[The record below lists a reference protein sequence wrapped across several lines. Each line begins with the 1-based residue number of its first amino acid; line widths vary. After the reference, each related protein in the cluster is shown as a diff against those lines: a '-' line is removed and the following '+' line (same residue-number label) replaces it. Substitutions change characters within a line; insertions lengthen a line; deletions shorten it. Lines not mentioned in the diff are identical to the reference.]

1 MYEKLGNFID
11 GEWRT
16 ANEIGQDVL
25 NPANESVLA
34 FLPHATEKDLDDALE
49 SAQKGFKI
57 WRDTPVQKRASILN
71 KTADLIEERT
81 NQISRIITLEQGKPL
96 REAKGEILRTIETFR
111 WNAELGI
118 DNLEKR
124 SVLRP
129 NGLRQS
135 VRVEPVGVALGL
147 TPWNFPAFLPARKLA
162 SALAA
167 GCSMILKASEE
178 TPGTA
183 VSLIRALSDAGV
195 PDGVVNLVFGVP
207 AEISEKLFASTI
219 VRKISF
225 TGSVPVGKQLAGLAS
240 SGLKRCTFELGGH
253 SPAIVCED
261 ANLNNALSTL
271 TAFKFRNSGQV
282 CIAPSRFFVHRSHYN
297 SFVNG
302 FVDASHSQC
311 LGNGLEEETTMGP
324 MSNYRRIE
332 SMGDLVQDAVKCGAK
347 LVTGGKR
354 WGNVGF
360 FWEPTVLVD
369 VPDHSKIM
377 QEEPF
382 GPVAPIIPF
391 DSLDEVIEKSNSLQY
406 GLAAYVFTQ
415 SDNTRELLVNSLESG
430 GIAFNSAAPVP
441 SDLPY
446 GGLKDSGYG
455 YEGGIEG
462 VEAYLHKK
470 LVSLE

>member
-1 MYEKLGNFID
+1 MYEKLGNFIH

-16 ANEIGQDVL
+16 SNEIGQDVL

-34 FLPHATEKDLDDALE
+34 FLPHATEKDLEDALE

-57 WRDTPVQKRASILN
+57 WRDTPVQKRASILH

-81 NQISRIITLEQGKPL
+81 NQISQVITLEQGKPL
-96 REAKGEILRTIETFR
+96 SEAKGEILRTIETFR
-111 WNAELGI
+111 WNAEFGI

-162 SALAA
+162 PALAA

-261 ANLNNALSTL
+261 ANLENSLSTL

-347 LVTGGKR
+347 LGTGGKR
-354 WGNVGF
+354 LGNVGF

-462 VEAYLHKK
+462 LEAYLHKK

>member
-1 MYEKLGNFID
+1 
-11 GEWRT
+11 
-16 ANEIGQDVL
+16 
-25 NPANESVLA
+25 
-34 FLPHATEKDLDDALE
+34 
-49 SAQKGFKI
+49 
-57 WRDTPVQKRASILN
+57 
-71 KTADLIEERT
+71 
-81 NQISRIITLEQGKPL
+81 
-96 REAKGEILRTIETFR
+96 
-111 WNAELGI
+111 
-118 DNLEKR
+118 
-124 SVLRP
+124 
-129 NGLRQS
+129 
-135 VRVEPVGVALGL
+135 
-147 TPWNFPAFLPARKLA
+147 
-162 SALAA
+162 
-167 GCSMILKASEE
+167 
-178 TPGTA
+178 
-183 VSLIRALSDAGV
+183 
-195 PDGVVNLVFGVP
+195 
-207 AEISEKLFASTI
+207 
-219 VRKISF
+219 
-225 TGSVPVGKQLAGLAS
+225 
-240 SGLKRCTFELGGH
+240 
-253 SPAIVCED
+253 
-261 ANLNNALSTL
+261 
-271 TAFKFRNSGQV
+271 
-282 CIAPSRFFVHRSHYN
+282 
-297 SFVNG
+297 VNG
-302 FVDASHSQC
+302 FVDASLAQC

-332 SMGDLVQDAVKCGAK
+332 SMGNLVQDAVKCGAK

-406 GLAAYVFTQ
+406 GLASYVFTQ

>member
-162 SALAA
+162 PALAA

-261 ANLNNALSTL
+261 ANLENALSTL

-332 SMGDLVQDAVKCGAK
+332 SMGNLVQDAVKCGAK

>member
-16 ANEIGQDVL
+16 TNEIGQDVL

-34 FLPHATEKDLDDALE
+34 FLPHASEKDLEDALE

-57 WRDTPVQKRASILN
+57 WRDTPVQKRASILH

-118 DNLEKR
+118 ENLENR

-135 VRVEPVGVALGL
+135 VRVEPVGAALGL

-162 SALAA
+162 PALAA

-183 VSLIRALSDAGV
+183 VSLIRALYDAGV

-207 AEISEKLFASTI
+207 AKISEKLFASTI

-261 ANLNNALSTL
+261 ANLENALSTL

-297 SFVNG
+297 SFVDG

-332 SMGDLVQDAVKCGAK
+332 SMGNFVQDAVKCGAK

-369 VPDHSKIM
+369 VPDQSKIM

-462 VEAYLHKK
+462 VEAFLHKK
-470 LVSLE
+470 LVSIE

>member
-16 ANEIGQDVL
+16 TNEIGQDVL

-34 FLPHATEKDLDDALE
+34 FLPHASEKDLEDALE

-57 WRDTPVQKRASILN
+57 WRDTPVQKRASILH

-118 DNLEKR
+118 ENLENR

-135 VRVEPVGVALGL
+135 VRVEPVGAALGL

-162 SALAA
+162 PALAA

-183 VSLIRALSDAGV
+183 VSLIRALYDAGV

-207 AEISEKLFASTI
+207 AKISEKLFASTI

-261 ANLNNALSTL
+261 ANLENALSTL

-297 SFVNG
+297 SFVDG

-332 SMGDLVQDAVKCGAK
+332 SMSDLVQDAVKCGAK

-369 VPDHSKIM
+369 VPDQSKIM

-462 VEAYLHKK
+462 VEAFLHKK
-470 LVSLE
+470 LVSIE

>member
-1 MYEKLGNFID
+1 MYEKLGNFIH

-16 ANEIGQDVL
+16 SNEIGQDVL

-34 FLPHATEKDLDDALE
+34 FLPHATEKDLEDALE

-57 WRDTPVQKRASILN
+57 WRDTPVQKRASILH

-81 NQISRIITLEQGKPL
+81 NQISQVITLEQGKPL
-96 REAKGEILRTIETFR
+96 SEAKGEILRTIETFR
-111 WNAELGI
+111 WNAEFGI

-162 SALAA
+162 PALAA

-261 ANLNNALSTL
+261 ANLENSLSTL

-332 SMGDLVQDAVKCGAK
+332 SMSNLVQDAVKCGAK

-354 WGNVGF
+354 LGNVGF

-369 VPDHSKIM
+369 VPEHSKIM

>member
-1 MYEKLGNFID
+1 MYEKLGFFIN

-16 ANEIGQDVL
+16 GSGKGEDVL

-162 SALAA
+162 PALAA

-261 ANLNNALSTL
+261 ANLENALSTL

-332 SMGDLVQDAVKCGAK
+332 SMGNLVQDAVKCGAK

>member
-1 MYEKLGNFID
+1 MYEKLGFFIN

-16 ANEIGQDVL
+16 GSGKGEDVL

-34 FLPHATEKDLDDALE
+34 FLPHASQKDLEDALE
-49 SAQKGFKI
+49 SAQRGFKI
-57 WRDTPVQKRASILN
+57 WKNAPVQKRAAILQ
-71 KTADLIEERT
+71 KTADLIEERSE
-81 NQISRIITLEQGKPL
+81 QIARIITLEQGKPL
-96 REAKGEILRTIETFR
+96 RESQGELQRTVETFR

-261 ANLNNALSTL
+261 ANLENALSTL

-406 GLAAYVFTQ
+406 GLASYVFTQ

>member
-1 MYEKLGNFID
+1 MYEKLGCFID

-16 ANEIGQDVL
+16 ETGKGENVI
-25 NPANESVLA
+25 NPADESVLA
-34 FLPHATEKDLDDALE
+34 FLPHATQKDLEEALE
-49 SAQKGFKI
+49 SAKNGFKI
-57 WRDTPVQKRASILN
+57 WKNTSVQKRAEILQ
-71 KTADLIEERT
+71 KTADLIEERSER
-81 NQISRIITLEQGKPL
+81 IARIITLEQGKPL
-96 REAKGEILRTIETFR
+96 RESQGELLRTVETFR
-111 WNAELGI
+111 WNAENAI
-118 DNLEKR
+118 ENIEKR
-124 SVLRP
+124 SILRQT
-129 NGLRQS
+129 GLRQS
-135 VRVEPVGVALGL
+135 VRVEPVGVSLGL

-162 SALAA
+162 PALAA

-261 ANLNNALSTL
+261 ANLENALSTL

-332 SMGDLVQDAVKCGAK
+332 SMGNLVQDAVKCGAK

>member
-1 MYEKLGNFID
+1 
-11 GEWRT
+11 
-16 ANEIGQDVL
+16 
-25 NPANESVLA
+25 
-34 FLPHATEKDLDDALE
+34 
-49 SAQKGFKI
+49 
-57 WRDTPVQKRASILN
+57 
-71 KTADLIEERT
+71 
-81 NQISRIITLEQGKPL
+81 
-96 REAKGEILRTIETFR
+96 
-111 WNAELGI
+111 
-118 DNLEKR
+118 
-124 SVLRP
+124 
-129 NGLRQS
+129 
-135 VRVEPVGVALGL
+135 
-147 TPWNFPAFLPARKLA
+147 
-162 SALAA
+162 
-167 GCSMILKASEE
+167 
-178 TPGTA
+178 
-183 VSLIRALSDAGV
+183 
-195 PDGVVNLVFGVP
+195 
-207 AEISEKLFASTI
+207 
-219 VRKISF
+219 
-225 TGSVPVGKQLAGLAS
+225 
-240 SGLKRCTFELGGH
+240 
-253 SPAIVCED
+253 
-261 ANLNNALSTL
+261 
-271 TAFKFRNSGQV
+271 
-282 CIAPSRFFVHRSHYN
+282 
-297 SFVNG
+297 VNG

-332 SMGDLVQDAVKCGAK
+332 SMSNLVKDAVKCGAK

-369 VPDHSKIM
+369 VPEHSKIM

>member
-16 ANEIGQDVL
+16 ANQIGQDVL

-34 FLPHATEKDLDDALE
+34 FLPHATEKDLEDALE

-71 KTADLIEERT
+71 KTADLIEERA
-81 NQISRIITLEQGKPL
+81 NQISHVITLEQGKPL

-162 SALAA
+162 PALAA

-240 SGLKRCTFELGGH
+240 YGLKRCTFELGGH

-261 ANLNNALSTL
+261 ANLENALSTL

-311 LGNGLEEETTMGP
+311 LGNGLEEGTTMGP

-332 SMGDLVQDAVKCGAK
+332 SMGNLVQDAVKCGAK

-354 WGNVGF
+354 WGDVGY
-360 FWEPTVLVD
+360 FWEPTILVD
-369 VPDHSKIM
+369 VPEESVIM
-377 QEEPF
+377 REETF

-391 DSLDEVIEKSNSLQY
+391 DSLEEAIEKANSLSY

-415 SDNTRELLVNSLESG
+415 SDKTTEILVESLETG
-430 GIAFNSAAPVP
+430 GIAVNSAAPVP

-446 GGLKDSGYG
+446 GGFKDSGYG

-470 LVSLE
+470 LVSLA

>member
-1 MYEKLGNFID
+1 MYEKLGNFIH

-16 ANEIGQDVL
+16 SNEIGQDVL

-34 FLPHATEKDLDDALE
+34 FLPHATEKDLEDALE

-57 WRDTPVQKRASILN
+57 WRDTPVQKRASILH

-81 NQISRIITLEQGKPL
+81 NQISQVITLEQGKPL
-96 REAKGEILRTIETFR
+96 SEAKGEILRTIETFR
-111 WNAELGI
+111 WNAEFGI

-162 SALAA
+162 PALAA

-261 ANLNNALSTL
+261 ANLENSLSTL

-354 WGNVGF
+354 LGNVGF

>member
-1 MYEKLGNFID
+1 MYEKLGNFIH

-16 ANEIGQDVL
+16 SNEIGQDVL

-34 FLPHATEKDLDDALE
+34 FLPHATEKDLEDALE

-57 WRDTPVQKRASILN
+57 WRDTPVQKRASILH

-81 NQISRIITLEQGKPL
+81 NQISQVITLEQGKPL
-96 REAKGEILRTIETFR
+96 SEAKGEILRTIETFR
-111 WNAELGI
+111 WNAEFGI

-162 SALAA
+162 PALAA

-178 TPGTA
+178 TPATA
-183 VSLIRALSDAGV
+183 VALIRALSDAGV

-207 AEISEKLFASTI
+207 AEISEKLFASNI

-261 ANLNNALSTL
+261 ANIEKALATL

-282 CIAPSRFFVHRSHYN
+282 CIAPSRFFVHRSHYE

-302 FVDASHSQC
+302 FIDASLSQC

-332 SMGDLVQDAVKCGAK
+332 SMDNLIQDAVKCGAK
-347 LVTGGKR
+347 LVAGGKR
-354 WGNVGF
+354 RGNVGF

-406 GLAAYVFTQ
+406 GLAAYVFTE

-446 GGLKDSGYG
+446 GGFKDSGYG

>member
-1 MYEKLGNFID
+1 MYEKLGNFIH

-16 ANEIGQDVL
+16 SNEIGQDVL

-34 FLPHATEKDLDDALE
+34 FLPHATEKDLEDALE

-57 WRDTPVQKRASILN
+57 WRETPVQKRASILH

-81 NQISRIITLEQGKPL
+81 NQISQVITLEQGKPL
-96 REAKGEILRTIETFR
+96 SEAKGEILRTIETFR
-111 WNAELGI
+111 WNAEFGI

-162 SALAA
+162 PALAA

-261 ANLNNALSTL
+261 ANLENSLSTL

-332 SMGDLVQDAVKCGAK
+332 SMSDLVQDAVKCGAK

-369 VPDHSKIM
+369 VPEHSKIM

-382 GPVAPIIPF
+382 GPVAPITPF

-415 SDNTRELLVNSLESG
+415 SNNTRELLVNSLESG

>member
-1 MYEKLGNFID
+1 MYEKLGNFIH

-16 ANEIGQDVL
+16 SNEIGQDVL

-34 FLPHATEKDLDDALE
+34 FLPHATEKDLEDALE
-49 SAQKGFKI
+49 SAQKGFNI
-57 WRDTPVQKRASILN
+57 WRDTPVQKRASILH

-81 NQISRIITLEQGKPL
+81 NQISQVITLEQGKPL
-96 REAKGEILRTIETFR
+96 SEAKGEILRTIETFR
-111 WNAELGI
+111 WNAEFGI

-162 SALAA
+162 PALAA

-261 ANLNNALSTL
+261 ANLENALSTL

-311 LGNGLEEETTMGP
+311 LGNGLEEDTTMGP

-332 SMGDLVQDAVKCGAK
+332 SMGNLVQDAVKCGAK

-446 GGLKDSGYG
+446 GGLKDSGYC

>member
-16 ANEIGQDVL
+16 ANQIGQDVL

-34 FLPHATEKDLDDALE
+34 FLPHATEKDLEDALE

-71 KTADLIEERT
+71 KTADLIEERA
-81 NQISRIITLEQGKPL
+81 NQISHVITLEQGKPL

-162 SALAA
+162 PALAA

-240 SGLKRCTFELGGH
+240 YGLKRCTFELGGH

-261 ANLNNALSTL
+261 ANLENALSTL

-311 LGNGLEEETTMGP
+311 LGNGLEEGTTMGP

-332 SMGDLVQDAVKCGAK
+332 SMGNLVQDAVKCGAK

-415 SDNTRELLVNSLESG
+415 SHNTRELLVNSLESG

-446 GGLKDSGYG
+446 GGFKDSGYG

>member
-1 MYEKLGNFID
+1 MYEKLGNFIH

-16 ANEIGQDVL
+16 SNEIGQDVL

-34 FLPHATEKDLDDALE
+34 FLPHATEKDLEDALE

-57 WRDTPVQKRASILN
+57 WRDTPVQKRASILH

-81 NQISRIITLEQGKPL
+81 NQISQVITLEQGKPL
-96 REAKGEILRTIETFR
+96 IEAKGEILRTIETFR
-111 WNAELGI
+111 WNAEFGI

-162 SALAA
+162 PALAA

-261 ANLNNALSTL
+261 ANLENSLSTL
-271 TAFKFRNSGQV
+271 TTFKFRNSGQV

-332 SMGDLVQDAVKCGAK
+332 SMSDLVQDAVKCGAK

-382 GPVAPIIPF
+382 GPVAPITPF

>member
-16 ANEIGQDVL
+16 ANQIGQDVL

-34 FLPHATEKDLDDALE
+34 FLPHATEKDLEDALE

-57 WRDTPVQKRASILN
+57 WRDTPVQKRASILH

-162 SALAA
+162 PALAA

-183 VSLIRALSDAGV
+183 VSLIRALSDAGL

-261 ANLNNALSTL
+261 ANLENALSTL

-332 SMGDLVQDAVKCGAK
+332 SMGNLVQDAVKCGAK

-369 VPDHSKIM
+369 VPDQSKIM

>member
-16 ANEIGQDVL
+16 ANQIGQDVL

-34 FLPHATEKDLDDALE
+34 FLPHATEKDLEDALE

-57 WRDTPVQKRASILN
+57 WRDTPFQKRASILN
-71 KTADLIEERT
+71 KTADLIEERA
-81 NQISRIITLEQGKPL
+81 NQISHVITLEQGKPL

-162 SALAA
+162 PALAA

-240 SGLKRCTFELGGH
+240 YGLKRCTFELGGH

-261 ANLNNALSTL
+261 ANLENALSTL

-332 SMGDLVQDAVKCGAK
+332 SMGNLVQDAVKCGAK

>member
-16 ANEIGQDVL
+16 ANQIGQDVL

-34 FLPHATEKDLDDALE
+34 FLPHATEKDLEDALE

-71 KTADLIEERT
+71 KTADLIEERA
-81 NQISRIITLEQGKPL
+81 NQISHVITLEQGKPL

-162 SALAA
+162 PALAA

-261 ANLNNALSTL
+261 ANLENALSTL

-332 SMGDLVQDAVKCGAK
+332 SMGNLVQDAVKCGAK

-415 SDNTRELLVNSLESG
+415 SDNTRELLINSLESG

-446 GGLKDSGYG
+446 GGFKDSGYG

>member
-1 MYEKLGNFID
+1 MYEKLGNFIH

-16 ANEIGQDVL
+16 SNEIGQDVL

-34 FLPHATEKDLDDALE
+34 FLPHATEKDLEDALE

-57 WRDTPVQKRASILN
+57 WRDTPVQKRASILH

-81 NQISRIITLEQGKPL
+81 NQISQVITLEQGKPL
-96 REAKGEILRTIETFR
+96 SEAKGEILRTIETFR
-111 WNAELGI
+111 WNAEFGI

-162 SALAA
+162 PALAA

-261 ANLNNALSTL
+261 ANLENSLSTL

-332 SMGDLVQDAVKCGAK
+332 SMSDLVQDAVKCGAK

>member
-16 ANEIGQDVL
+16 TNEIGQDVL

-34 FLPHATEKDLDDALE
+34 FLPHATEKDLEDALE

-57 WRDTPVQKRASILN
+57 WRDTPVQKRASILH

-118 DNLEKR
+118 ENLENR

-162 SALAA
+162 PALAA

-183 VSLIRALSDAGV
+183 VSLIRALYDAGV

-207 AEISEKLFASTI
+207 AKISEKLFASTI

-261 ANLNNALSTL
+261 ANLENALSTL

-297 SFVNG
+297 SFVDG

-332 SMGDLVQDAVKCGAK
+332 SMGNFVQDAVKCGAK

-369 VPDHSKIM
+369 VPDQSKIM

>member
-16 ANEIGQDVL
+16 ANQIGQDVL

-34 FLPHATEKDLDDALE
+34 FLPHATEKDLEDALE

-71 KTADLIEERT
+71 KTADLIEERA
-81 NQISRIITLEQGKPL
+81 NQISHVITLEQGKPL

-162 SALAA
+162 PAVAA
-167 GCSMILKASEE
+167 GCSMNLKASEE

-240 SGLKRCTFELGGH
+240 YGLKRCTFELGGH

-261 ANLNNALSTL
+261 ANLENALSTL

-302 FVDASHSQC
+302 FVDASHSQR

-332 SMGDLVQDAVKCGAK
+332 SMSDLVQDAVKCGAN

-406 GLAAYVFTQ
+406 GLASYVFTQ

>member
-1 MYEKLGNFID
+1 MYEKLGNFIN

-16 ANEIGQDVL
+16 SNEIGQDVL

-34 FLPHATEKDLDDALE
+34 FLPHATTKDLEDALD
-49 SAQKGFKI
+49 SSQKGFKI
-57 WRDTPVQKRASILN
+57 WRDTPLNKRASILH

-81 NQISRIITLEQGKPL
+81 DQISQVITLEQGKPL
-96 REAKGEILRTIETFR
+96 SEAKGEIVRTIETFR
-111 WNAELGI
+111 WNAEFGI
-118 DNLEKR
+118 DDLEKR

-135 VRVEPVGVALGL
+135 VKVEPVGVALGL

-162 SALAA
+162 PALAA

-178 TPGTA
+178 TPATA
-183 VSLIRALSDAGV
+183 IALIRALSDAGL

-207 AEISEKLFASTI
+207 AEISEKFFASNI

-261 ANLNNALSTL
+261 ANIEKALSTL

-282 CIAPSRFFVHRSHYN
+282 CIAPSRFFVHRSHYE

-302 FVDASHSQC
+302 FIDASHSQC
-311 LGNGLEEETTMGP
+311 LGNGLEEKTTMGP

-332 SMGDLVQDAVKCGAK
+332 SMEYLIQDAVKCGAK

-354 WGNVGF
+354 RGNVGF

-369 VPDHSKIM
+369 VPEHSKIM

-446 GGLKDSGYG
+446 GGFKDSGYG

>member
-16 ANEIGQDVL
+16 ANQIGQDVL

-34 FLPHATEKDLDDALE
+34 FLPHATEKDLEDALE

-71 KTADLIEERT
+71 KTADLIEERA
-81 NQISRIITLEQGKPL
+81 NQISHVITLEQGKPL

-162 SALAA
+162 PALAA

-240 SGLKRCTFELGGH
+240 YGLKRCTFELGGH

-261 ANLNNALSTL
+261 ANLENALSTL

-311 LGNGLEEETTMGP
+311 LGNGLEEGTTMGP

-332 SMGDLVQDAVKCGAK
+332 SMGNLVQDAVKCGAK

-406 GLAAYVFTQ
+406 GLASYVFTQ

>member
-1 MYEKLGNFID
+1 MYEKLGIFID

-16 ANEIGQDVL
+16 ANQIGQDVL

-34 FLPHATEKDLDDALE
+34 FLPHATEKDLEDTLE

-57 WRDTPVQKRASILN
+57 WRDTPVQKRASILH
-71 KTADLIEERT
+71 KTADLIEERA
-81 NQISRIITLEQGKPL
+81 NQISHVITLEQGKPL

-162 SALAA
+162 PALAA

-261 ANLNNALSTL
+261 ANLENALSTL

-311 LGNGLEEETTMGP
+311 LGNGLEEGTTMGP

-332 SMGDLVQDAVKCGAK
+332 SMGNLVQDAVKCGAK

-406 GLAAYVFTQ
+406 GLASYVFTQ

-470 LVSLE
+470 LLSLE